1 MKLYEKTMN
10 IFSFK
15 PQILSEFQV
24 ETNPEQKVQILC
36 ITATVFPNSVSAIH
50 YRTGIFDKWFGHT

>member
-1 MKLYEKTMN
+1 MKFYEKTMN

-24 ETNPEQKVQILC
+24 ETNPEQKV
-36 ITATVFPNSVSAIH
+36 
-50 YRTGIFDKWFGHT
+50 